1 MSKVFGVAA
10 ALLAGAEGTTKSGKF
25 ASAVARATGQE
36 MTVRSDEIQT
46 LVVLPSKEEIQAKIP
61 VGFGDLMTPFDNNE
75 LMLEL
80 AKGEMEWAPAV
91 LPLVEGTIIGGILE
105 GRGGAVE
112 MDEID
117 PVTKRVITKHVGTWV
132 VRHPRTGLRA
142 SFLTA
147 AQLEEKLPPFV
158 GGPVKI
164 YVGGMLES
172 KKGRRYRDFRVGGPK
187 LPNGE
192 TRTFARKP
200 TSTVIDVPAGGPEDA
215 EDLGVAN
222 PAA

>member
-1 MSKVFGVAA
+1 MEPTKSQKFAA
-10 ALLAGAEGTTKSGKF
+10 AVTK
-25 ASAVARATGQE
+25 ATGQA
-36 MTVRSDEIQT
+36 MTVRQDDVQT
-46 LVVLPSKEEIQAKIP
+46 LVVLPSKEEIAAKIP

-75 LMLEL
+75 LMLDL

-91 LPLVEGTIIGGILE
+91 LPLIEGTIIGGYLE
-105 GRGGAVE
+105 GRGGNVD

-117 PVTKRVITKHVGTWV
+117 PVTKTVITKRVGTWI

-158 GGPVKI
+158 GGLVKI

-187 LPNGE
+187 LPDGAV
-192 TRTFARKP
+192 RTFARKP
-200 TSTVIDVPAGGPEDA
+200 APQVIDVPAADPDDA
-215 EDLGVAN
+215 EDLIQ
-222 PAA
+222 AAG